1 MSDLRNYKK
10 DTPQSLFYAEMH
22 KKVDLDYTL
31 KMRKKY
37 SKYDNCKMTIKKAL
51 SMMDDFID
59 PSDPDLDVPNS
70 IHAYQTAERIRER
83 YPEDKELQIA
93 GLIHD
98 LGKVLFSYGERS
110 YNVVG
115 DTYVLGCKFPETI
128 VYYETMKLNPDYHK
142 YDEKCI
148 YKKNCGLENLVIS
161 FGHDEYLYG
170 VLKHNKD
177 LHKMTDRTMNMI
189 RYHSLYPWHTG
200 GSYDDFMQKGDE
212 FILKDV
218 LEFNSFDLYSKEDP
232 IEIDQEVKDYYDK
245 LLDEYFLGEM
255 EW

>member
-1 MSDLRNYKK
+1 MSSLRNYKT
-10 DTPQSLFYAEMH
+10 DTPQSLFYKEMH
-22 KKVDLDYTL
+22 EKVDLEYTL

-37 SKYDNCKMTIKKAL
+37 SKYDKCKMTIKKAL

-70 IHAYQTAERIRER
+70 IHAYQTAERIRKK

-128 VYYETMKLNPDYHK
+128 VYYETMKNNKDYHK

-148 YKKNCGLENLVIS
+148 YEKNCGLENLIIS
-161 FGHDEYLYG
+161 FGHDEYLYK
-170 VLKHNKD
+170 VLTKNTNHLFPYKYS
-177 LHKMTDRTMNMI
+177 KII
-189 RYHSLYPWHTG
+189 RYHSFYPWHTHNE
-200 GSYDDFMQKGDE
+200 YIYFMN
-212 FILKDV
+212 KDAV
-218 LEFNSFDLYSKEDP
+218 CIY
-232 IEIDQEVKDYYDK
+232 
-245 LLDEYFLGEM
+245 
-255 EW
+255 

>member
-1 MSDLRNYKK
+1 MSELRNYKT
-10 DTPQSLFYAEMH
+10 DIPQSLFYKEMH
-22 KKVDLDYTL
+22 EKVDLDYTL
-31 KMRKKY
+31 KIRKKY

-70 IHAYQTAERIRER
+70 IHAYQTAERIRKR
-83 YPEDKELQIA
+83 YPEDKELQIT

-98 LGKVLFSYGERS
+98 LGKVLFSYGEPS

-115 DTYVLGCKFPETI
+115 DTYVLGCKFPITI
-128 VYYETMKLNPDYHK
+128 VYYETMKFNPDYHK

-148 YKKNCGLENLVIS
+148 YKKNCGLENLIIS

-200 GSYDDFMQKGDE
+200 GSYDDFMGSGDE

-232 IEIDQEVKDYYDK
+232 IEINQSVKDYYDE
-245 LLDEYFLGEM
+245 LLDEYFLDEM